1 MDAWM
6 RGCVDA
12 WGGIGLGF
20 GLGFGIGIG
29 TGIGIGIPHSVFKHS
44 SP

>member
-1 MDAWM
+1 MDGWMDAWM

-20 GLGFGIGIG
+20 GIG